1 MITLDTTLP
10 IALYKFT
17 NMTLRFWIDSN
28 DIVYRNNNNSG
39 ATMSNIDCFNKLK
52 DVIGLMNK
60 LLPKS
65 IVNHKVLEVSRPYFD
80 ISTDNDGTSQNDTDT
95 IKLANPPSLQYLMA
109 NKLDNWLSF
118 LECSDSILSPSI
130 TINGISIAAISPVIH
145 DADNN
150 DNDIQA
156 FLKSN
161 ILPSSNNKKRSYLYN
176 QAAAHFS
183 NSLLSRSGS
192 SNTIIYFVIII
203 IIIIFVD
210 VNSLASNYNEIKEE
224 AEIRINN
231 YLDQLYDTINVQ
243 ESNDSNSQPTKKMK
257 SGYDS
262 SDNDNS
268 QKQLKKNDSD
278 STTNLSHNTSDI
290 LSKIKAEIEV
300 IGKAA
305 QDLSILRSLPL
316 P

>member
-1 MITLDTTLP
+1 
-10 IALYKFT
+10 
-17 NMTLRFWIDSN
+17 
-28 DIVYRNNNNSG
+28 
-39 ATMSNIDCFNKLK
+39 
-52 DVIGLMNK
+52 
-60 LLPKS
+60 
-65 IVNHKVLEVSRPYFD
+65 
-80 ISTDNDGTSQNDTDT
+80 
-95 IKLANPPSLQYLMA
+95 
-109 NKLDNWLSF
+109 
-118 LECSDSILSPSI
+118 
-130 TINGISIAAISPVIH
+130 
-145 DADNN
+145 
-150 DNDIQA
+150 
-156 FLKSN
+156 
-161 ILPSSNNKKRSYLYN
+161 
-176 QAAAHFS
+176 
-183 NSLLSRSGS
+183 
-192 SNTIIYFVIII
+192 
-203 IIIIFVD
+203 
-210 VNSLASNYNEIKEE
+210 LASNYNEIKEE

-278 STTNLSHNTSDI
+278 STTNSSHNASDI